1 MECPQEFNR
10 TDSIPPNSKEWY
22 YKPIYKENMIGS
34 TMMWQ
39 VGFDGEDIIVYH
51 GHKDGAIQT
60 EYIEVTTNNSG
71 RSLFEQ
77 SLLEINNRYLRKHR
91 EGYRSENE
99 PPAIKGPMLA
109 HKYEHGKTKLN
120 FPVGC
125 TVKLDGIRCLIRSD
139 NENIVYRSRNNKE
152 YKHLAVFD
160 DCMKAFFE
168 LLPPSIEL
176 DGEMYSDDL
185 TFNDISSVFR
195 KEKNTDNEEMKK
207 YIRYHIFDC
216 NIEKP
221 YEDRWT
227 ILVDAYKKLCETFTG
242 VNLIVVVNTFW
253 AKNEKEIFSFHKH
266 VRSKGFEGTMIR
278 KLYISDQT
286 PKGYTSSL
294 YLSGRKNNILKL
306 KDIEEEEGEIIGVDD
321 GKGREKGLA
330 LIKVRDPRGN
340 EFNVRPSAT
349 FEQRKEWFDDPSL
362 IMGKKMTY
370 HFQNL
375 SEFGVPRFP
384 VGKDIRDYE

>member
-1 MECPQEFNR
+1 MFKLNA
-10 TDSIPPNSKEWY
+10 NGA
-22 YKPIYKENMIGS
+22 N
-34 TMMWQ
+34 MMWRI
-39 VGFDGEDIIVYH
+39 GFDGSNIVVHH
-51 GHKDGAIQT
+51 GHVDGAIQT
-60 EYIEVTTNNSG
+60 ELVEVTVNNSG
-71 RSLFEQ
+71 RSLHEQ
-77 SLLEINNRYLRKHR
+77 SVLEVNNRYLRKHR
-91 EGYRSENE
+91 EGYRAKNE

-120 FPVGC
+120 YPIGC
-125 TVKLDGIRCLIRSD
+125 TVKLDGIRCLIRRD
-139 NENIVYRSRNNKE
+139 EDKIIYRSRNNKE

-160 DCMKAFFE
+160 DCMTKFFE

-176 DGEMYSDDL
+176 DGEMYSDNL

-195 KEKNTDNEEMKK
+195 KEKNTDNQQMIK
-207 YIRYHIFDC
+207 YIKYYIFDC
-216 NIEKP
+216 NLEKP

-227 ILVDAYKKLCETFTG
+227 MLVNAYNRFSESYTG

-253 AKNEKEIFSFHKH
+253 AKNDNELMSFHRYA
-266 VRSKGFEGTMIR
+266 RSKGYEGTMIR
-278 KLYISDQT
+278 KLYMSDKT

-306 KDIEEEEGEIIGVDD
+306 KDIEEEEGIILAVEE

-330 LIKVRDPRGN
+330 LIKVKDPRGN
-340 EFNVRPSAT
+340 EFSVRPSAT
-349 FEQRKEWFDDPSL
+349 FEQRKIWFDDPNL
-362 IMGKKMTY
+362 IVGKKMTY
-370 HFQNL
+370 QYQNL

>member
-1 MECPQEFNR
+1 MEFER
-10 TDSIPPNSKEWY
+10 SETIPNNVKEWY
-22 YKPIYKENMIGS
+22 YHPMFKLNANGAN
-34 TMMWQ
+34 MMWRI
-39 VGFDGEDIIVYH
+39 GFDGSNIVVHH
-51 GHKDGAIQT
+51 GHVDGAIQT
-60 EYIEVTTNNSG
+60 ELVEVTINNSG
-71 RSLFEQ
+71 RSLHEQ
-77 SLLEINNRYLRKHR
+77 SVLEVNNRYLRKHR
-91 EGYRSENE
+91 EGYRAKNE

-120 FPVGC
+120 YPIGC
-125 TVKLDGIRCLIRSD
+125 TVKLDGIRCLIRRD
-139 NENIVYRSRNNKE
+139 EDKIIYRSRNNKE

-160 DCMKAFFE
+160 DCMTKFFE

-176 DGEMYSDDL
+176 DGEMYSDNL

-195 KEKNTDNEEMKK
+195 KEKNTDNQQMIK
-207 YIRYHIFDC
+207 YIKYYIFDC
-216 NIEKP
+216 NLEKP

-227 ILVDAYKKLCETFTG
+227 MLVNAYNRFSESYTD

-253 AKNEKEIFSFHKH
+253 AKNDNELMSFHRYA
-266 VRSKGFEGTMIR
+266 RSKGYEGTMIR
-278 KLYISDQT
+278 KLYMSDKT

-306 KDIEEEEGEIIGVDD
+306 KDIEEEEGIILGVEE

-330 LIKVRDPRGN
+330 LIKVKDPRGN
-340 EFNVRPSAT
+340 EFSVRPSAT
-349 FEQRKEWFDDPSL
+349 FEQRKIWFDDPNL
-362 IMGKKMTY
+362 IVGKKMTY
-370 HFQNL
+370 QYQNL